1 MNKVYSNLGFFEN
14 KFLVGAFL
22 AGTFMQVIVVIVP
35 PIAKIFD
42 LVNLN
47 SQQWFLTAV
56 ISIMPIIIIEIQK
69 KFEEIKFG
77 KVIYKKVKVN

>member
-1 MNKVYSNLGFFEN
+1 
-14 KFLVGAFL
+14 
-22 AGTFMQVIVVIVP
+22 MQVIVVIVP

-56 ISIMPIIIIEIQK
+56 ISIMPIIIVEIQK

-77 KVIYKKVKVN
+77 KVIYKKEFVDKNA